1 MRAYNVSEKSNKT
14 IEEKIELIKT
24 YDIEDLLYV
33 LREAEKNRK
42 DYNSFIISGVVGR
55 LYDMGI
61 KCM

>member
-1 MRAYNVSEKSNKT
+1 MKAYNVSEKSNKT

-24 YDIEDLLYV
+24 YNIEDLLYV

-42 DYNSFIISGVVGR
+42 DYNPIIISGVVGR

>member
-1 MRAYNVSEKSNKT
+1 MIVE
-14 IEEKIELIKT
+14 ELIKT

-42 DYNSFIISGVVGR
+42 DYNPFIISGVVGR